1 MRRLL
6 SVPGRL
12 SENVVT
18 LSQRG
23 VLTVSIYFPGAFAMI
38 FARDPS
44 ERIVFLPVPTSTVL
58 QNDGAPVAISV
69 SGRESTVIDI
79 SWQGL
84 RVNPEFV

>member
-1 MRRLL
+1 
-6 SVPGRL
+6 
-12 SENVVT
+12 
-18 LSQRG
+18 
-23 VLTVSIYFPGAFAMI
+23 MI

-44 ERIVFLPVPTSTVL
+44 ERIVFFPVPTSTAL

-69 SGRESTVIDI
+69 RGRESTVIDI